1 MVNQSTLI
9 RKTHF
14 LGTKIRNLRKN
25 LGMTLEDLSV
35 RCVQIDSDHA
45 PSISYI
51 SLIETGRR
59 VPSRELLNILAKVFQ
74 KKLQY
79 FLDENIEVQSNY
91 TQEKDRRVEIMSFE
105 PSFLFSK
112 DLLETALPAVLAQ
125 TGTTGRQFSHILI
138 RAYQEKHQN
147 QFPDIERLA
156 EAIGKKK
163 FPLSLENLLDLY
175 KKHNLSIKWFDH
187 PLFTTRD
194 DAGNNIKSFF
204 RSFYDSPNTVYINNQ
219 LKNQPARLKYDLA
232 SLLGHK
238 VLHNGDGIISS
249 NATGGE
255 LGGSPRPDETKTEKI
270 NQRDILFAWRD
281 FESSFFAGAL
291 LCPKFPFRHFL
302 YRNSYNIEFCN
313 RLQLSPAVA
322 LRRMTAVST
331 YRYWHYFDAYP
342 PGYLRAVYRG
352 NGITTPWGNM
362 RLVTDPCKQWN
373 VFRAINQTW
382 IKKPLHQLSLMVD
395 GEQPL
400 RLYSSISIRTKDAA
414 DNPHV
419 ISAGIDLAPVLDS
432 QGLDSNSLLK
442 EMYDLCM
449 QENGD
454 RKLNDE
460 LYINIKKVANVLNIH
475 WIHEALQ
482 NPVSIICPRSTN
494 CPRSQHCETIPQK
507 KKLLWTNEV
516 KDEILSRE

>member
-1 MVNQSTLI
+1 MKYQAGLI

-14 LGTKIRNLRKN
+14 LGTKIRYLRKN

-35 RCVQIDSDHA
+35 RCVQVNSRHA
-45 PSISYI
+45 PSVSYI

-59 VPSRELLNILAKVFQ
+59 VPSRELLAVLAEVFQ
-74 KKLQY
+74 KDLQY
-79 FLDENIEVQSNY
+79 FLDENIAIQPTSK
-91 TQEKDRRVEIMSFE
+91 QETDRRVEIMSLE

-112 DLLETALPAVLAQ
+112 DLLETTLPAVLAQ
-125 TGTTGRQFSHILI
+125 TGTTGRQFAHILI

-147 QFPDIERLA
+147 QFPDIERTA
-156 EAIGKKK
+156 ETVGKKK
-163 FPLSLENLLDLY
+163 FPLLVDNLLDLY
-175 KKHNLSIKWFDH
+175 KKHDLKIKWFDH

-194 DAGNNIKSFF
+194 DAGRDIKSFF
-204 RSFYDSPNTVYINNQ
+204 RSFYDSPNTVYVNEQ

-238 VLHNGDGIISS
+238 VLHNGDGLISS

-255 LGGSPRPDETKTEKI
+255 LGGSPRPDESKTEKV
-270 NQRDILFAWRD
+270 NQEDILYAWRD

-291 LCPKFPFRHFL
+291 LCPKLPFRHFL
-302 YRNSYNIEFCN
+302 YRESYNIDFCK

-331 YRYWHYFDAYP
+331 YKYWHYFDAYP

-352 NGITTPWGNM
+352 NGIPTPWGNM

-373 VFRAINQTW
+373 VFKAINQPR

-395 GEQPL
+395 GDAL
-400 RLYSSISIRTKDAA
+400 RLYSSISMRTKDAA

-419 ISAGIDLAPVLDS
+419 ISAGIDLSPALDS
-432 QGLDSNSLLK
+432 QGIDSKTILADI
-442 EMYDLCM
+442 YALCM
-449 QENGD
+449 QDNGD
-454 RKLNDE
+454 RILNDA
-460 LYINIKKVANVLNIH
+460 LSKDVQKVANVLNIH
-475 WIHEALQ
+475 WIHKALQ
-482 NPVSIICPRSTN
+482 QPVSIICPRSTN
-494 CPRSQHCETIPQK
+494 CPRSQHCETKPIK
-507 KKLLWTNEV
+507 NKKLLWTNEI
-516 KDEILSRE
+516 KDEILNKG